1 METIAHVKSIKLS
14 ARIIRADGSVEEL
27 GVIAQSDPL
36 ATQAELVVESI
47 TEGAEHGDRSN

>member
-1 METIAHVKSIKLS
+1 METIGQVKSIKLS

-27 GVIAQSDPL
+27 GIIAQSDPL

-47 TEGAEHGDRSN
+47 NEGDEHGDRSN